1 MRMLQVSRYAN
12 GRPVIGGVVLA
23 AASGLVFWTA
33 VFASDD
39 TTVGNSLQTPPS
51 TEADATD
58 LGDVGLTDQKG
69 AIITIDGTISDV
81 TTDSIERRVAA
92 ARDQGVD
99 VIIFEVD
106 TPGGYVTSA
115 LDICD
120 YIKNLEG
127 VKTVAWINTQAYS
140 AGSMISVACDE
151 IVMARASVLGDCG
164 VILAGPTGPQEVPE
178 QIRAKAE
185 SPVLEQ
191 FRDSASKNGYDVLL
205 CESMVIK
212 EMEIYWVE
220 NSKTGERRFVNLEDK
235 EELIEAETKSTTI
248 LGVEIPSLIDTKPEW
263 KLVETYYD
271 PINERFIVLIL
282 HIDFGNG
289 VADIMLAVSDDSDP
303 NGTWHKFRIDAVV
316 PSGGTD
322 YWADYPQVG
331 LNQDAIAISGNMFGF
346 AGGSNGAHVFVVKME
361 GLLNG
366 TVADVTGFPMPAV
379 FSLQPADNLGT
390 NANPV
395 IYGLVRET
403 FSSMQIFAW
412 ENLTTTPTMVSTTT
426 AIPTWS
432 YASSGAD
439 TTGGRKLDN
448 LPFHF
453 MDSGFRDGKMVAAHV
468 VALSP
473 GDGRSTVDWY
483 EFDVNSWPESAS
495 VTLAQSGKIELPIA
509 EHAFMP
515 AITKN
520 ALGDIS
526 VIYTRSSTSIGADIV
541 ISSRKVDDAP
551 GTLSPPTLLKSS
563 TGINFQPGIGRWGDY
578 FSAVVDPVD
587 DSTFWGVGEIIR
599 RSLPS
604 VNELLARLNGAP

>member
-1 MRMLQVSRYAN
+1 MLQVSRYAN
-12 GRPVIGGVVLA
+12 GRRAAVALA
-23 AASGLVFWTA
+23 TGLVLWTA

-39 TTVGNSLQTPPS
+39 TTVGNSLQTPPP

-92 ARDQGVD
+92 ARDQGAD
-99 VIIFEVD
+99 VIIFEVN

-220 NSKTGERRFVNLEDK
+220 NTKTGERRFVNLEDK
-235 EELIEAETKSTTI
+235 EELIEAESKSTTI

-271 PINERFIVLIL
+271 PINERDETARQPIVRSTELLTLSQSRAHAFGFSQGIVTGESDLRDRYGLAGEIQRIEFTWSEIFTRWLTSMPVRGFLLIIVFLGAYVEFNTPGVGVPGLVALIALGIFLGAPYLTGLANVWEIAIILLGFVLIAL
-282 HIDFGNG
+282 EIFVIPGFG
-289 VADIMLAVSDDSDP
+289 VAGISGIILVIIGLLATFMP
-303 NGTWHKFRIDAVV
+303 EEPGRFPIHWPQLV
-316 PSGGTD
+316 PSVDGLKQGIQT
-322 YWADYPQVG
+322 VG
-331 LNQDAIAISGNMFGF
+331 AALGLSMVGMFLL
-346 AGGSNGAHVFVVKME
+346 SKYLPHMPYLR
-361 GLLNG
+361 GLVPANP
-366 TVADVTGFPMPAV
+366 TPSEVT
-379 FSLQPADNLGT
+379 PAD
-390 NANPV
+390 P
-395 IYGLVRET
+395 YG
-403 FSSMQIFAW
+403 
-412 ENLTTTPTMVSTTT
+412 
-426 AIPTWS
+426 
-432 YASSGAD
+432 G
-439 TTGGRKLDN
+439 
-448 LPFHF
+448 
-453 MDSGFRDGKMVAAHV
+453 
-468 VALSP
+468 
-473 GDGRSTVDWY
+473 
-483 EFDVNSWPESAS
+483 
-495 VTLAQSGKIELPIA
+495 LARV
-509 EHAFMP
+509 
-515 AITKN
+515 
-520 ALGDIS
+520 GDIGLAES
-526 VIYTRSSTSIGADIV
+526 PLRPAGKARFGA
-541 ISSRKVDDAP
+541 
-551 GTLSPPTLLKSS
+551 TLIDVVTEGDLIPAGAQLEVV
-563 TGINFQPGIGRWGDY
+563 GRHGNR
-578 FSAVVDPVD
+578 VVVR
-587 DSTFWGVGEIIR
+587 GV
-599 RSLPS
+599 
-604 VNELLARLNGAP
+604 